1 MSQVQLNIQGLLES
15 IEERLAQIE
24 ALVSSAHRT
33 ISSYEA
39 SLYMQEA
46 AELLQLARE
55 LVQEARNCSSSLS
68 AQLAARRAD
77 VVELEIKKATGDNL
91 WPFCYSK

>member
-1 MSQVQLNIQGLLES
+1 MNQVQLNTQGLLES

-46 AELLQLARE
+46 AELL
-55 LVQEARNCSSSLS
+55 
-68 AQLAARRAD
+68 
-77 VVELEIKKATGDNL
+77 
-91 WPFCYSK
+91 

>member
-1 MSQVQLNIQGLLES
+1 MNQVQLNTQGLLES

-46 AELLQLARE
+46 AELLRSPE

-68 AQLAARRAD
+68 AQLTARED
-77 VVELEIKKATGDNL
+77 K
-91 WPFCYSK
+91 

>member
-1 MSQVQLNIQGLLES
+1 MNQVQLNTQGLLES

-46 AELLQLARE
+46 AELLQLA
-55 LVQEARNCSSSLS
+55 QSWY
-68 AQLAARRAD
+68 
-77 VVELEIKKATGDNL
+77 KKPVTAPPL
-91 WPFCYSK
+91 CPRS

>member
-1 MSQVQLNIQGLLES
+1 MNQVQLNTQGLLES

-46 AELLQLARE
+46 AELLQVARE
-55 LVQEARNCSSSLS
+55 LVQDARNCSSSLS
-68 AQLAARRAD
+68 AELTARRPNERTLCFLVSGKPPRA
-77 VVELEIKKATGDNL
+77 GG
-91 WPFCYSK
+91 SG

>member
-1 MSQVQLNIQGLLES
+1 MNQVQLNTQGLLES

-33 ISSYEA
+33 ISSCEA

-46 AELLQLARE
+46 AELLRLPVSWYKR
-55 LVQEARNCSSSLS
+55 LEAVLPLCQRS
-68 AQLAARRAD
+68 
-77 VVELEIKKATGDNL
+77 
-91 WPFCYSK
+91 